1 MKKLHIVLLSIA
13 GAVLLLVVGGGTFFY
28 FKVYKP
34 IGAPMMA
41 MVGTKALE
49 DQRLQNRTEF
59 LPPASGELSADQVAN
74 FIAVEEAVEKQWATA
89 AAVLAGKQSALER
102 TSEGNTLTILET
114 LPVFGS
120 IRDPYLKAKMAQID
134 AMNRAHL
141 SKKEFEWVRKQLY
154 RAAGLPLAQ
163 LDMSDLFA
171 GVKDPVVAVRRF
183 EAREGVPAQNE
194 QLARPLAEKL
204 RAWTPLGFFSL

>member
-13 GAVLLLVVGGGTFFY
+13 GVVLLLVVGGGTLFY

-34 IGAPMMA
+34 IGSPLMA
-41 MVGTKALE
+41 MTGAKVLE

-59 LPPASGELSADQVAN
+59 LPPPSGEVTPEQTAN

-89 AAVLAGKQSALER
+89 PAVLAEKQTALER
-102 TSEGNTLTILET
+102 SSEGNTLTILGM

-120 IRDPYLKAKMAQID
+120 VKDPYLKAKMAQID
-134 AMNRAHL
+134 AMNRAHF

-154 RAAGLPLAQ
+154 RAAGLPLSQ

-171 GVKDPVVAVRRF
+171 GAKDPVVAVRRF
-183 EAREGVPAQNE
+183 EPREGAPAQNE
-194 QLARPLAEKL
+194 RLARPLAERL
-204 RAWTPLGFFSL
+204 RAWAPLGFFGL